1 MFRVDSWIV
10 LFLSRMN
17 LTLSCNGSKLP
28 HDLSSIHPVRAGT
41 SGNSFAKETS
51 TMKPRGSSSHKAIAL
66 LIVFS
71 FMQFCVVCALAA
83 PTLPQAI
90 TARLTTRG
98 NQSVS
103 VNGNSASSGATIL
116 SGATIET
123 GDGVGAT
130 INLGPLGT
138 VEIAPNSKVL
148 VEFSDGKVKVTII
161 QGCAIVR
168 NKRGTFAELYTEKGL
183 ATSNDASQKQ
193 AAVLDVCYP
202 SGAPSPIVN
211 QGAAANA
218 GAGAGVPIG
227 GGGLSNTALTG
238 IILGSAAAIGIPVAL
253 LDRGSNPSPGAP

>member
-1 MFRVDSWIV
+1 
-10 LFLSRMN
+10 
-17 LTLSCNGSKLP
+17 
-28 HDLSSIHPVRAGT
+28 
-41 SGNSFAKETS
+41 
-51 TMKPRGSSSHKAIAL
+51 MKPRGSSSHKAIAL

-71 FMQFCVVCALAA
+71 LLQLYVLSAPAA
-83 PTLPQAI
+83 PSISGETATMLPAAPQAI

-98 NQSVS
+98 NQVVS
-103 VNGNSASSGATIL
+103 VNGNNVNSGATIL

-138 VEIAPNSKVL
+138 IDIAPNSKVL
-148 VEFSDGKVKVTII
+148 VEFSNGHIKVTII

-168 NKRGTFAELYTEKGL
+168 NKQGTFAELYTEKGL
-183 ATSNDASQKQ
+183 ATSNDATRKQ

-218 GAGAGVPIG
+218 GAGAGGAVGVGI
-227 GGGLSNTALTG
+227 SDATLTG
-238 IILGSAAAIGIPVAL
+238 IILGSAAAIVVPVVL
-253 LDRGSNPSPGAP
+253 LTRGDNPSLGAP